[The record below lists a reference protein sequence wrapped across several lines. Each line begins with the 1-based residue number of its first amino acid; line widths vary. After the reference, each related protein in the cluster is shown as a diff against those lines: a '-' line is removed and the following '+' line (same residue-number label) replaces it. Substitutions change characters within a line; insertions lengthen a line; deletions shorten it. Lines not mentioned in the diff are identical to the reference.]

1 MTGLRM
7 SKLVQAWRDRSGT
20 SLVETAI
27 VLPFVLVLGFGV
39 IEYGNALYLNHQ
51 IETGVRDAARYLARH
66 EDPLAMVAEAKQL
79 ALTGSITGG
88 DKRVSAWDGGDITV
102 SLREIA
108 NPVDPTTGERPYRG
122 GDPIKVVRVS
132 TNVSYEGLGGLNMLG
147 STSVL
152 NFSVSHE
159 ERVIGE

>member
-1 MTGLRM
+1 MR
-7 SKLVQAWRDRSGT
+7 KLAQAWRDRSGT

-27 VLPFVLVLGFGV
+27 VLPFVLMLGFGV

-51 IETGVRDAARYLARH
+51 IETGVRDAARFLARQ
-66 EDPLAMVAEAKQL
+66 EDPLAAVAEAKQL
-79 ALTGSITGG
+79 ALTGSIDGG
-88 DKRVSAWDGGDITV
+88 DKRVSAWNDGDITV

-108 NPVDPTTGERPYRG
+108 NPIDETTGERPYRG
-122 GDPIKVVRVS
+122 ADPIKVVRVS
-132 TNVSYEGLGGLNMLG
+132 TNVVYGGLGGLNMLG

>member
-1 MTGLRM
+1 MR
-7 SKLVQAWRDRSGT
+7 KLAQAWRDRSGT

-66 EDPLAMVAEAKQL
+66 KDPLSYADEAKQL
-79 ALTGSITGG
+79 ALTGSTTGDE
-88 DKRVSAWDGGDITV
+88 DKRVPEWKDSDITIT
-102 SLREIA
+102 LLDFA
-108 NPVDPTTGERPYRG
+108 NPVDETTGERAYRG
-122 GDPIKVVRVS
+122 GDPIRTVRVS
-132 TNVSYEGLGGLNMLG
+132 TDFSYEGLGGLNMLG
-147 STSVL
+147 STSAL